1 MIAYFDTSALV
12 PLVINEPA
20 SATFGR
26 LWNEAASVISTRL
39 INPEARAALALAQ
52 RIFKPC

>member
-1 MIAYFDTSALV
+1 MIAYFDTFALV

-39 INPEARAALALAQ
+39 IRPEARAALALAQ